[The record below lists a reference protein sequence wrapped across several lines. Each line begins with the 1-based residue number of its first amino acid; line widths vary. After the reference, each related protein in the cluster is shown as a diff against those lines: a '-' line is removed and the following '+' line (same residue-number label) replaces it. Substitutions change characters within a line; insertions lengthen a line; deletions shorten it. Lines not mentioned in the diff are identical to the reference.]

1 MDHRCHSQQLAAKFE
16 RLRSLEVGH
25 KAEVPDADKALR
37 EHVQQE
43 PADELFGRDGHRALY
58 VSMSVVPPTESHVV
72 TVKREQ
78 SMIGDGDAMRVTAE
92 ITQYLFWTA
101 KRRFG
106 VDDPFVPMQLLHER
120 GETVSSGKVLDLA
133 VQE

>member
-1 MDHRCHSQQLAAKFE
+1 MEHRCHSQQLAAKFE

-43 PADELFGRDGHRALY
+43 PANELFGSDGHRSLH
-58 VSMSVVPPTESHVV
+58 VSMSIIRPTEGNVV
-72 TVKREQ
+72 AMKREQ

-92 ITQYLFWTA
+92 IAQLPVRD
-101 KRRFG
+101 RRRA
-106 VDDPFVPMQLLHER
+106 LW
-120 GETVSSGKVLDLA
+120 
-133 VQE
+133 

>member
-1 MDHRCHSQQLAAKFE
+1 MDHRCHSQLLSAKFK

-43 PADELFGRDGHRALY
+43 PANELFGSGSHRSPD
-58 VSMSVVPPTESHVV
+58 VPMSVIPPTEGNVV
-72 TVKREQ
+72 AIKRKQ

-92 ITQYLFWTA
+92 IAQYLFGTA
-101 KRRFG
+101 EGRFG
-106 VDDPFVPMQLLHER
+106 VDDPFVPM
-120 GETVSSGKVLDLA
+120 
-133 VQE
+133 